1 MNAKLLK
8 RSVSELQ
15 RLTDKSAPLI
25 LDVNS
30 GNRLSLTAWFARG
43 RATVGNINDVGTARA
58 PAYSR
63 AVVQVGQLKRAI
75 DTLKGATEFDL
86 ALDVAPVGSQNFWNV
101 TLQGRD
107 KHGGN
112 VGSVTMGG
120 DISSPH
126 DESMIRLFA
135 EIVKGNEIYSWMDQT
150 NLRESLASVV
160 WSVSD
165 DPFREQLMDVHYRK
179 LADGVVKLAATN
191 RFTLATRKMC
201 AGWNYAG
208 WNLEQDQEGLI
219 PGALVKFF
227 CRNSGN
233 GDLGIYSDQSVAI
246 TRRFVNSD
254 GITNGGQ
261 FLGIKFNGWNVI
273 CQETEHQFPEYTP
286 IIPRD
291 VSIRMS
297 ILVNRREMLNALTY
311 SSKNLTVELR
321 FNDKSSIYLTIANKE
336 GFKVESMVG
345 AEYMIRKL
353 DADNRVK
360 INLDFLVNAL
370 KSVGDSEFI
379 TMKIVRNTHP
389 VLIESDDC
397 SHIIMPMHFQE

>member
-15 RLTDKSAPLI
+15 RLTDKTAPLI

-58 PAYSR
+58 PSYSR
-63 AVVQVGQLKRAI
+63 AVVQVGQLKRAM

-135 EIVKGNEIYSWMDQT
+135 EIEGNEIYSWMDQAS
-150 NLRESLASVV
+150 LQESLASVV

-179 LADGVVKLAATN
+179 LADGVKLAATDG
-191 RFTLATRKMC
+191 FTLATRKM
-201 AGWNYAG
+201 YDG
-208 WNLEQDQEGLI
+208 WNLEQNQEGLI

-273 CQETEHQFPEYTP
+273 CQETEHRFPEYTP

-291 VSIRMS
+291 ASIRMS

>member
-30 GNRLSLTAWFARG
+30 SNRLSLTAWFAGG

-135 EIVKGNEIYSWMDQT
+135 EIEGNEIYSWMDQAS
-150 NLRESLASVV
+150 LQESLASVV

-179 LADGVVKLAATN
+179 LADGVKLAATDG
-191 RFTLATRKMC
+191 FTLATRKM
-201 AGWNYAG
+201 YDG
-208 WNLEQDQEGLI
+208 WNLKQDQEGLI

-233 GDLGIYSDQSVAI
+233 DDLGIYSDQSVAI

-273 CQETEHQFPEYTP
+273 CQETEHRFPEYTT

-311 SSKNLTVELR
+311 SGKNMTVDLR
-321 FNDKSSIYLTIANKE
+321 FDKSSIYLTIANKE

>member
-15 RLTDKSAPLI
+15 RLTDKTAPLI

-58 PAYSR
+58 LAYSR

-86 ALDVAPVGSQNFWNV
+86 ALDVAPVGSEYFWNV
-101 TLQGRD
+101 TLQGKD

-120 DISSPH
+120 DISSHH

-135 EIVKGNEIYSWMDQT
+135 EIEGNEIYSWMDQT
-150 NLRESLASVV
+150 KLRESLASVV

-179 LADGVVKLAATN
+179 LADGVKLAATDG
-191 RFTLATRKMC
+191 FTLATRKM
-201 AGWNYAG
+201 YDG
-208 WNLEQDQEGLI
+208 WNLKQDQEGLI

-233 GDLGIYSDQSVAI
+233 DDLGIYSDQSVAI

-291 VSIRMS
+291 ASIRMS

-336 GFKVESMVG
+336 GFKVVSMVG
-345 AEYMIRKL
+345 AEYMTRKE
-353 DADNRVK
+353 DADNRIM

-370 KSVGDSEFI
+370 ESVGDSEFI
-379 TMKIVRNTHP
+379 TMKIVKNTHP

-397 SHIIMPMHFQE
+397 SHINIIMPMHLQE

>member
-15 RLTDKSAPLI
+15 RLTDKTAPLI

-86 ALDVAPVGSQNFWNV
+86 ALDVAPVGSEYFWNV
-101 TLQGRD
+101 TLQGKD

-120 DISSPH
+120 DISSHH

-135 EIVKGNEIYSWMDQT
+135 EIEGNEIYSWMDQT
-150 NLRESLASVV
+150 KLRESLASVV

-179 LADGVVKLAATN
+179 LADGVKLAATDG
-191 RFTLATRKMC
+191 FTLATRKM
-201 AGWNYAG
+201 YDG
-208 WNLEQDQEGLI
+208 WNLKQDQEGLI

-233 GDLGIYSDQSVAI
+233 DDLGIYSDQSVAI

-291 VSIRMS
+291 ASIRMS

-336 GFKVESMVG
+336 GFKVVSMVG
-345 AEYMIRKL
+345 AEYMTRKE
-353 DADNRVK
+353 DADNRIM

-370 KSVGDSEFI
+370 ESVGDSEFI
-379 TMKIVRNTHP
+379 TMKIVKNTHP

-397 SHIIMPMHFQE
+397 SHINIIMPMHLQE

>member
-15 RLTDKSAPLI
+15 RLTDKTAPLI

-179 LADGVVKLAATN
+179 LDQDHAVALAASDG
-191 RFTLATRKMC
+191 FTLATRKM
-201 AGWNYAG
+201 YDG
-208 WNLEQDQEGLI
+208 WNLEQNQEGLI

-273 CQETEHQFPEYTP
+273 CQETEHRFPEYTT

-311 SSKNLTVELR
+311 SGKNMTVDLR
-321 FNDKSSIYLTIANKE
+321 FDKSSIYLTIANKE